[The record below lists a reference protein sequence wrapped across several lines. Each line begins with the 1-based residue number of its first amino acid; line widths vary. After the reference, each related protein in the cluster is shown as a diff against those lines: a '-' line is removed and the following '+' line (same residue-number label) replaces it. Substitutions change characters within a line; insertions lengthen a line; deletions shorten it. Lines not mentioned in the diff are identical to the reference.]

1 MIFKSQF
8 KFQRTIF
15 FASCFVFL
23 VTGAWQRD
31 LKTSSIAALIAA
43 VGTAGTVVLLERDRH
58 QADLREQNT
67 LSQAIDSLRQ
77 EKIHLE
83 SYVHEA
89 FQVEQELAASVR
101 SLKSERLQLLNRI
114 SDLHQQRH
122 HVSVEVK
129 QLQQENKVQTQ
140 LREQA
145 EIALAD
151 LQFQHQQLQNKI
163 EAHAALDALAPE
175 VRLTRLQNR
184 LAQVR
189 RKLAEQQHQQK
200 LTQTE
205 LAIAQEQ
212 KTDLEGSL
220 YDLRAEV
227 KVLEQRYTEMQEH
240 LSLSQEQY
248 RDVSFSLLGGQAA
261 VKRLSD
267 EILHKRQEKATLLAD
282 IAGLKTLNP
291 LSTDEQVVCLLP
303 TAWQA
308 WLRFVQHLSREE
320 QAFLRIILSRE
331 NLVTIPDELPM
342 IMPHAPIETLAT
354 ILQERATLFLGESP
368 FIRVE
373 DRPLLQLKAEYHSL
387 LSQSPLVPT
396 TDEH

>member
-1 MIFKSQF
+1 MF
-8 KFQRTIF
+8 KFHRTIF
-15 FASCFVFL
+15 FTGCFVFL
-23 VTGAWQRD
+23 VTGLWQRN
-31 LKTSSIAALIAA
+31 LKHSSVAALIAA
-43 VGTAGTVVLLERDRH
+43 VGTAGSVALSDRDR
-58 QADLREQNT
+58 QRAEQREQHA
-67 LSQAIDSLRQ
+67 LSQAVDNLREEQ
-77 EKIHLE
+77 IHLE
-83 SYVHEA
+83 SYVNEA

-114 SDLHQQRH
+114 SELHRQRH
-122 HVSVEVK
+122 QITIDVK
-129 QLQQENKVQTQ
+129 HLQQENKAQNQ
-140 LREQA
+140 LREQT
-145 EIALAD
+145 ELALAD
-151 LQFQHQQLQNKI
+151 LQIQHQQLQNKL

-175 VRLTRLQNR
+175 VRLSRLQNR

-212 KTDLEGSL
+212 KIDLEGSL
-220 YDLRAEV
+220 YDLRAEL
-227 KVLEQRYTEMQEH
+227 KVLEQRYKDIQEN
-240 LSLSQEQY
+240 LAESQTQY
-248 RDVSFSLLGGQAA
+248 RDISFSLLGGQAA

-267 EILHKRQEKATLLAD
+267 EILHKRQEKNTLLAD

-291 LSTDEQVVCLLP
+291 LSTDEQIVCLLP

-320 QAFLRIILSRE
+320 QAFLRVILSRE

-342 IMPHAPIETLAT
+342 IAPHAPIETLAT

-368 FIRVE
+368 FVRVD

-387 LSQSPLVPT
+387 LSRSPLVPDT
-396 TDEH
+396 EDC